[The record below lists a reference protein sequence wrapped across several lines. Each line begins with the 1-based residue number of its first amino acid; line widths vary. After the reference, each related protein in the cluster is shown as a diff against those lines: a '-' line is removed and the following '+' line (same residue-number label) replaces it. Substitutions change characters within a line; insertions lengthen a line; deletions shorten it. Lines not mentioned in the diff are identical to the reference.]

1 MKKLIL
7 FVCTALLFAAC
18 QSGETKMK
26 TDNTQESNITEST
39 IKSTVNVLMKK
50 YPNADKDLLTRG
62 VKHAANLW
70 IENDGSADI
79 FTAFCQENYISEKSE
94 REMVFNKI
102 SRNIEIITG
111 HFNKITLDLLEP
123 VHLNTFEKHPI
134 DNHFGA
140 YSVGSHW
147 QGDFYKNKIAFIIA
161 LNFPSF
167 SLEEKE
173 AMAGKWSR
181 QEWAYA
187 RLGDYFTARVPAEL
201 LQNANK
207 AAAGSDVYIADYN
220 IFVGHL
226 TDEAGKRFF
235 PEDKVLL
242 SHWNLRDEIKANYA
256 NSADGLEKQKII
268 YQVMQRII
276 SQEIPEKVINS
287 GDFEWDPVTNVVY
300 KDGKTI
306 EATPEPNERYQQILN
321 NFHANKAIDPYYPGE
336 STFIERQYAG
346 AKEISHQNTEK
357 IFTDFLRSEETKQV
371 GELIKKRLGRDL
383 EPFDIWYDGFK
394 ARSGMDESKLDAQT
408 RKLYPNAAALEAD
421 LSNLLQKLGYGKK
434 RAKFLA
440 DHIAVD
446 PARGS
451 GHAWGGAKKG
461 QKAHLRTRIGA
472 KGMDYKGYNIAIHE
486 FGHNVEQ
493 TISLYDVDHF
503 MMNGVPNTAFT
514 EALAF
519 IFQKRDMVLLERNV
533 ESAEKD
539 ALKKLDLFWSAYEIM
554 GVSVL
559 DIRVWKWLYAN
570 PEANAAQLR
579 DATMQ
584 IAKEVWN
591 EFYAPVYGMKDQ
603 TILAVYSHMLNS
615 PLYLSNY
622 AFGNVIE
629 FQLEE
634 QLKGKSFP
642 NEVDRIFKQGR
653 LTPNQWMVEA
663 TGSKISTQPMIDAAR
678 ESVKS
683 LQN

>member
-1 MKKLIL
+1 MRKFLIL
-7 FVCTALLFAAC
+7 FSAWLVLSSFGDKQGSDVSNIKTNALSQLVNDMTNTN
-18 QSGETKMK
+18 SIE
-26 TDNTQESNITEST
+26 DNT
-39 IKSTVNVLMKK
+39 
-50 YPNADKDLLTRG
+50 LLAKG

-70 IENDGSADI
+70 RESDGTEAE
-79 FTAFCQENYISEKSE
+79 FEAFCKENYIADPVE
-94 REMVFNKI
+94 RELVFNKI

-123 VHLNTFEKHPI
+123 VHLNTFEQHTI
-134 DNHFGA
+134 DNQFGA
-140 YSVGSHW
+140 YSVGAHW
-147 QGDFYKNKIAFIIA
+147 QDDFYKNKIAFIIA
-161 LNFPSF
+161 LNFPPF

-173 AMAGKWSR
+173 KLAGEWTR

-207 AAAGSDVYIADYN
+207 AAAGSDVYIMDYN
-220 IFVGHL
+220 IYVGHL

-256 NSADGLEKQKII
+256 NSKDGLEKQKII

-287 GDFEWDPVTNVVY
+287 GDFEWDPYANVVY
-300 KDGKTI
+300 KNGKTI

-346 AKEISHQNTEK
+346 AKEISHENTEK

-421 LSNLLQKLGYGKK
+421 LSNLLVKLGYDKA

-461 QKAHLRTRIGA
+461 QKAHLRTRISE

-493 TISLYDVDHF
+493 TISLYDVDNF
-503 MMNGVPNTAFT
+503 TMNGVPNTAFT

-663 TGSKISTQPMIDAAR
+663 TGNDLSAQPLLKAAK
-678 ESVKS
+678 EALEEIK
-683 LQN
+683 